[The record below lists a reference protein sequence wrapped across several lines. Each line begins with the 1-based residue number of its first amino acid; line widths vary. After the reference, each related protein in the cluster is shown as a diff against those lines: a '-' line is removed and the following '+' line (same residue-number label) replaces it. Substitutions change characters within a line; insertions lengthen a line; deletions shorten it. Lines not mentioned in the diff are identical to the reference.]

1 MKTTK
6 RLQRS
11 ETKSIVEIAINQCTM
26 GKLRISL
33 YLAFLFAIS
42 LITLNSCNEKKKS
55 PEEQLKGK
63 WVVSNVELI
72 VENYIDDT
80 TEYVINLN
88 STNEGTQF
96 TTNVFPVAENVK
108 GNWIISNDTIWF
120 EYVIPNFSNPAD
132 SVNISTDAEGNP
144 KVSMYFWNNELAT
157 ISDGVIEIPSVR
169 HAGKVVSKSGDNLII
184 YLDQVG
190 TFHLEREVVHQGG
203 FSAISILRGVVGM
216 AFLLGIAWL
225 FSSDRKSIDWALVGK
240 GITLQVIIALLV
252 LKVPGVDLVFMWISE
267 KFVSLIKF
275 TNYGVDFLFG
285 QMGIGEVQAPL
296 ITFAIKVL
304 PTIIFFSA
312 LMSLLYYW
320 GVLQKVVYAFAWLMK
335 KFMRLSGAESLAAAG
350 NVFLGQTESPLL
362 VKPYLLGMTKS
373 EIMCLM
379 TGGMATIA
387 GGVLAAYI
395 GFLGGD
401 DPAAQAFFAK
411 HLLTAS
417 IISAPAAIIA
427 AKILVP
433 ETEKI
438 NEDLKISKDKIGVNA
453 LEAITNG
460 TTDGLKLA
468 VNVGAMLLVFI
479 ALMALANG
487 ILGWVGDFGGI
498 NQWIAENTSYQQLSF
513 QFLLGYACAPIVWM
527 MGVDGADIVYVG
539 ELLGQKTILNEFVAY
554 PRLGEMKDQGL
565 INEKSIIMSTYML
578 CGFANIASIGI
589 QIGGI
594 GALIPSRKGL
604 LSQLGIRALVGGTI
618 ACLLTAVVVG
628 MTM

>member
-1 MKTTK
+1 MGRVRNLLFYALILVLGLST
-6 RLQRS
+6 LS
-11 ETKSIVEIAINQCTM
+11 SCSKS
-26 GKLRISL
+26 
-33 YLAFLFAIS
+33 
-42 LITLNSCNEKKKS
+42 KKS

-63 WVVSNVELI
+63 WVVSKFELI
-72 VENYIDDT
+72 TDNYVLDT
-80 TEYVINLN
+80 VQYSINL
-88 STNEGTQF
+88 SITEDGPKF
-96 TTNVFPVAENVK
+96 TTNAFPIADLVK
-108 GNWIISNDTIWF
+108 GKWHVSSDTIWF
-120 EYVIPNFSNPAD
+120 DYVIPNFSNEAD
-132 SVNISTDAEGNP
+132 SIQVTTDAEGNP
-144 KVSMYFWNNELAT
+144 AVSVYYYDNELAK
-157 ISDGVIEIPSVR
+157 IEN
-169 HAGKVVSKSGDNLII
+169 GKVTIPEVNHSAKIIASSEDQISI
-184 YLDQVG
+184 YLNQVG
-190 TFHLEREVVHQGG
+190 TIHLKKEEVKQGG
-203 FSAISILRGVVGM
+203 FSTMSILRGILGM

-225 FSSDRKSIDWALVGK
+225 FSSDRKSIDWGLVGK
-240 GITLQVIIALLV
+240 GVAMQVVIALLV
-252 LKVPGVDLVFMWISE
+252 LKVPGVDIGFMWISE
-267 KFVSLIKF
+267 RFVTLIKF

-320 GVLQKVVYAFAWLMK
+320 GILQKVVYAFAWFMK

-373 EIMCLM
+373 EVMCLM

-487 ILGWVGDFGGI
+487 ILGWFGTFGGV
-498 NQWIAENTSYQQLSF
+498 NEWIAANTAYKELSF

-527 MGVDGADIVYVG
+527 MGVDGTDIVYVG

-565 INEKSIIMSTYML
+565 INEKSIIMATYML

-604 LSQLGIRALVGGTI
+604 LSQLGVRALIGGTI